1 MDVNPYESPQLPEE
15 NVVEEIRP
23 FPLAYL
29 LVVIVSIPV
38 GAFGIGG
45 LLVGPLARFDDSG
58 GLQMLI
64 GAFVGITLSSI
75 YVCWKVWGPSR
86 SRSV

>member
-1 MDVNPYESPQLPEE
+1 MDGNPYEAPQSPEE

-29 LVVIVSIPV
+29 LVVIFSIPV

-45 LLVGPLARFDDSG
+45 ILIEPLAYLDDSG
-58 GLQMLI
+58 VLQTLI
-64 GAFVGITLSSI
+64 GAFVGIAVSTI
-75 YVCWKVWGPSR
+75 YVCWKVWGPS
-86 SRSV
+86 SSPSV